1 MEEDDSTM
9 RVKSLG
15 VRKVTGLGKKEG
27 AGKETGRRKLEFGR
41 GVRREQRRQNGE
53 NARGTHD
60 LDKAEFSRCLQ
71 EMRMLKWPAMPSP
84 SRWTNYSYFLS

>member
-41 GVRREQRRQNGE
+41 VW
-53 NARGTHD
+53 RG
-60 LDKAEFSRCLQ
+60 AQACFSLFGK
-71 EMRMLKWPAMPSP
+71 EG
-84 SRWTNYSYFLS
+84 NEG